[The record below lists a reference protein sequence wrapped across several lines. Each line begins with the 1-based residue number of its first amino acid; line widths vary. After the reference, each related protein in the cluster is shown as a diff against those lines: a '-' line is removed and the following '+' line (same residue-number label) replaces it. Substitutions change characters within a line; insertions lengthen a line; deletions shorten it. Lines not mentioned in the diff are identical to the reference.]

1 MQFQNGTRV
10 ISKLDAIFSIAILDS
25 SGLIRLFLFF
35 DFCRKSPTSH
45 SSANHNSG
53 AYDHYI
59 FDDVLTFE
67 GERIG
72 KCSEHLA
79 GK

>member
-1 MQFQNGTRV
+1 MQFQNWKPSLV
-10 ISKLDAIFSIAILDS
+10 LLILDF

-45 SSANHNSG
+45 SSANHYSG
-53 AYDHYI
+53 AYDHQD
-59 FDDVLTFE
+59 FNAVLHFE

-72 KCSEHLA
+72 KCNEYFA